1 MDIQRKKGLLDIC
14 VLSVL
19 SREPSYGYK
28 IVGDVSACIDISEST
43 LYPILKRLESA
54 GCLTTFSQEHNG
66 RMPKYYRITETGLER
81 IRGFLDEWEEMRRV
95 YAFIES
101 NGRNGRLPLPGDA
114 FITTGKDG
122 ES

>member
-54 GCLTTFSQEHNG
+54 GCLTTFTQEHNG
-66 RMPKYYRITETGLER
+66 RLRKDYRITETGLER
-81 IRGFLDEWEEMRRV
+81 IHAFLDEWEEMRRV
-95 YAFIES
+95 FAFIEN
-101 NGRNGRLPLPGDA
+101 NGRQDHSPPSEKVIIA
-114 FITTGKDG
+114 AGKEG
-122 ES
+122 V

>member
-54 GCLTTFSQEHNG
+54 GCLTTFTQEHN
-66 RMPKYYRITETGLER
+66 RA
-81 IRGFLDEWEEMRRV
+81 FLDEWEEMRRV

-101 NGRNGRLPLPGDA
+101 NGRRGYSPPSEKVIIA
-114 FITTGKDG
+114 AGKEG
-122 ES
+122 I

>member
-19 SREPSYGYK
+19 SREPSYGSK

-54 GCLTTFSQEHNG
+54 GCLTTFTQEHNG
-66 RMPKYYRITETGLER
+66 RMRKYYRITAAGLAR
-81 IRGFLDEWEEMRRV
+81 IRAFLDEWEEMRKM
-95 YAFIES
+95 YAFIEN
-101 NGRNGRLPLPGDA
+101 NGCLAAAPHPA
-114 FITTGKDG
+114 ETIIGKDG
-122 ES
+122 SV